1 MSDDLKNGACTVAG
15 MVVGGAV
22 VAGGVTAPLA
32 ITAGMATAM
41 GCALLLNENGVK
53 TDGVN
58 IPSGIDKSAPVVS
71 AKPKNETI
79 ER

>member
-15 MVVGGAV
+15 MVVGGV
-22 VAGGVTAPLA
+22 VVWGGVTAPLA

-41 GCALLLNENGVK
+41 SCALLLSENGVK

-58 IPSGIDKSAPVVS
+58 LPSGTDKSAPIAS
-71 AKPKNETI
+71 AKSKNEAI